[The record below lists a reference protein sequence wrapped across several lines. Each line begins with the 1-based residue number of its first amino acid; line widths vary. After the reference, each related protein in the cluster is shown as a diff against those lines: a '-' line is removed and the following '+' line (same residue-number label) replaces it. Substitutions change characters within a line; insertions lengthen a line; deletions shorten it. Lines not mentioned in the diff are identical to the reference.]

1 MFSFAAARAPRS
13 GADTNAAVI
22 IRARSGAILCVVL
35 RNGRIAL
42 PGGGRHHGESNWQ
55 AMVREYEEETGI
67 RFPLRDVVE
76 VSSRPHV
83 RRHGNGSTTAIF
95 HGQIRANANWSYNR
109 DGLLQRPSETTG
121 LIWLTYDE
129 MMADRRVEGYV
140 KKSLDEMRT
149 LGLV

>member
-1 MFSFAAARAPRS
+1 MFSFAAARAHRS
-13 GADTNAAVI
+13 GEDTNVAII
-22 IRARSGAILCVVL
+22 IRARRGAILCVVL
-35 RNGRIAL
+35 RNGRIVL
-42 PGGGRHHGESNWQ
+42 PGGGRHRGESNWD
-55 AMVREYEEETGI
+55 AVMREYKEETGI
-67 RFPLRDVVE
+67 RPPSRDVVD
-76 VSSRPHV
+76 VSSVPHI

-95 HGQIRANANWSYNR
+95 HGQIRADADWRYNR